1 MQYNFEYGLGIDVCI
16 IGHFNRF
23 VDVVGG
29 RGAMRS
35 DYYLVGAFFLNA
47 ITEPFIAL

>member
-1 MQYNFEYGLGIDVCI
+1 MQYNFEHGLGIDDCI

-29 RGAMRS
+29 SGQCV
-35 DYYLVGAFFLNA
+35 LITIWWELLFLNA
-47 ITEPFIAL
+47 ITEPFIAQ